1 MSKRMGVVGLAI
13 ALVAVGVGVVT
24 PALSASPVGV
34 GVVTPASSASPD
46 KYGQR
51 TIRLVAVNTEFNFVD
66 LGAEGDT
73 LGDYFVFTH
82 RLKRHGER
90 VGHVSGQCTIVSVA
104 RPESEPQCVV
114 TASLPRGLITGQ
126 TLIGPHGATG
136 DIVQAITGG
145 TGRFTGAE
153 GTILIQGIDDIRE
166 RWTFYL
172 ED

>member
-1 MSKRMGVVGLAI
+1 MGKRLGVLGAVLAVV
-13 ALVAVGVGVVT
+13 ALAVGVVS
-24 PALSASPVGV
+24 PALG
-34 GVVTPASSASPD
+34 SSGDDD
-46 KYGQR
+46 KR
-51 TIRLVAVNTEFNFVD
+51 TIRLIAANTEFDFVD

-82 RLKRHGER
+82 KLLRRGEQ

-104 RPESEPQCVV
+104 SAEAEPQCVV
-114 TASLPRGLITGQ
+114 TASLPGGLITAQ

-145 TGRFTGAE
+145 SGRYTGSE
-153 GTILIQGIDDIRE
+153 GHILIQGLTDVEE
-166 RWTFYL
+166 RWTFVL

>member
-1 MSKRMGVVGLAI
+1 MGMAAEYGRPPLGKRVGVVSAAI
-13 ALVAVGVGVVT
+13 ALVALGVGVVT
-24 PALSASPVGV
+24 PALSASR
-34 GVVTPASSASPD
+34 D
-46 KYGQR
+46 DNEQR
-51 TIRLVAVNTEFNFVD
+51 TIRLVAINTEADFVD

-82 RLKRHGER
+82 KLLRRGEQ

-104 RPESEPQCVV
+104 AVESEPQCVV
-114 TASLPRGLITGQ
+114 TASLPRGLITAQ

-145 TGRFTGAE
+145 SGRYTGAE
-153 GTILIQGIDDIRE
+153 GHILIQGVTDVKEI
-166 RWTFYL
+166 WTFHL